1 MSIFVEDQLI
11 SPILVLD
18 GQKSVSCTK
27 VGLRDIST
35 VELFEARAASK
46 DGEFWAIHE
55 IAAKAYLVAEDGKQ
69 YPLLYESLAE
79 TSSANFKIIEQL
91 DNLLSLKLKAE
102 SLSNPSS

>member
-1 MSIFVEDQLI
+1 MEIFVEDQLI

-18 GQKSVSCTK
+18 GKKSVSCVK

-35 VELFEARAASK
+35 LELFEARAVSK
-46 DGEFWAIHE
+46 EGEFWAIHE
-55 IAAKAYLVAEDGKQ
+55 IAAKAYLIAEDGKK
-69 YPLLYESLAE
+69 YPLLYESLAD